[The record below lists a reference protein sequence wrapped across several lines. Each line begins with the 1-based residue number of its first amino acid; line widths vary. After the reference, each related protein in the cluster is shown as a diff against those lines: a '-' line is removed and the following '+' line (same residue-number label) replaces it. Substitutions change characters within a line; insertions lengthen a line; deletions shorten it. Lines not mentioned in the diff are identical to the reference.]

1 MKQGTLEDGTEFDS
15 SIQRDQPLSFTLGT
29 GQVSIER
36 IVHGDIAKR
45 NFSSISIVVYR
56 LSRVG
61 IKDYLECV
69 KVKNVG

>member
-15 SIQRDQPLSFTLGT
+15 SIQRDQPLSFTLGA

-36 IVHGDIAKR
+36 IKCR
-45 NFSSISIVVYR
+45 LCREIVQYCLHLFYR

-61 IKDYLECV
+61 IKGYSECV

>member
-36 IVHGDIAKR
+36 IGHGDTA
-45 NFSSISIVVYR
+45 
-56 LSRVG
+56 
-61 IKDYLECV
+61 
-69 KVKNVG
+69 